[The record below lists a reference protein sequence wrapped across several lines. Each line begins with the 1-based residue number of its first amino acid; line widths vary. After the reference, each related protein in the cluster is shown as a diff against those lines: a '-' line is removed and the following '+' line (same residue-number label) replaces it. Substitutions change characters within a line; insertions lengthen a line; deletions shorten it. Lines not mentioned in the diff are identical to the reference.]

1 MVFTFDACN
10 HHCYTVF
17 YSHINEDF
25 PMDWWFV
32 IAIICIA
39 TISILTLLLFLKYR
53 RNWKI
58 ERIFLAL
65 LYLCELLAVGFFN
78 TSMCLVSSD

>member
-65 LYLCELLAVGFFN
+65 LTVCK
-78 TSMCLVSSD
+78 